1 MLKCPNCGGG
11 LMICTSTVG
20 QWSRKIKK
28 NGKPGKII
36 NKDAGRPTGQGEFLS
51 CQEYC
56 GFIYDF
62 WNQSE
67 RNKEFDDWYDSD
79 EEGFFEC

>member
-28 NGKPGKII
+28 NGKPGK
-36 NKDAGRPTGQGEFLS
+36 
-51 CQEYC
+51 
-56 GFIYDF
+56 
-62 WNQSE
+62 
-67 RNKEFDDWYDSD
+67 
-79 EEGFFEC
+79 